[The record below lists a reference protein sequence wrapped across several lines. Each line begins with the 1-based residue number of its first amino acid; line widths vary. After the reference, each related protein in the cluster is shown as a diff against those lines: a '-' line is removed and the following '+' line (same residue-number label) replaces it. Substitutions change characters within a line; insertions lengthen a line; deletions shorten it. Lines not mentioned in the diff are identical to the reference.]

1 MKTARTNLVLLAL
14 NNAPAVLFATV
25 LAVFGVPS
33 PQFFT
38 GKNLTNFGV
47 RAS

>member
-1 MKTARTNLVLLAL
+1 MKTARTNLLLLAL
-14 NNAPAVLFATV
+14 NNAPTVLFATV

-38 GKNLTNFGV
+38 GQNLTDFGV
-47 RAS
+47 HAS

>member
-25 LAVFGVPS
+25 LAIFGVLS

-38 GKNLTNFGV
+38 GQNLTSVGMQ
-47 RAS
+47 AS

>member
-1 MKTARTNLVLLAL
+1 MKTARTHVVVLAL

-25 LAVFGVPS
+25 LAVFGVLS

-38 GKNLTNFGV
+38 GQNLTNFGV
-47 RAS
+47 QAS